1 MLLVMRQRETSC
13 SQEGWTAPSGRIT
26 PHEFGRY
33 ACHHCTTRP
42 QDIFDALYVGGDREK
57 KERKRQELI
66 ASARAEMS
74 PEKFKG
80 YLAYL
85 EQMNLL
91 VLSMASEST
100 RFYRETHPWMGK
112 SREVSI
118 ERALRGLRDRGFVY
132 PRSRGGHGYEWR
144 TVWQRR
150 DRPRALAPLAE
161 AEVTHA

>member
-1 MLLVMRQRETSC
+1 MLLLMRHRETGC
-13 SQEGWTAPSGRIT
+13 KGWTRPDDKATVRHDIGRW
-26 PHEFGRY
+26 PCRG
-33 ACHHCTTRP
+33 CSTRP
-42 QDIFDALYVGGDREK
+42 QDIFDTLYGEGDKEK
-57 KERKRQELI
+57 KERKRQEII

-80 YLAYL
+80 YLAHL
-85 EQMNLL
+85 EQMKLL
-91 VLSMASEST
+91 IVSMASEST
-100 RFYRETHPWMGK
+100 RFYRERHPWMGK

-118 ERALRGLRDRGFVY
+118 ERALRGLQDRGFVY

-150 DRPRALAPLAE
+150 DRPGALAPLAE